1 MFDGFTLEHVDVGDV
16 VLRVRFGGSGPA
28 VVLLHGHPRTH
39 TTWYRVAS
47 ILAER
52 FTVVCPDLRGYGA
65 SSKPEDRPDYRQAS
79 KREMARDVVRLM
91 ANLRHDRFA
100 MVGHDRGAYVAYR
113 LALDHPEA
121 VSHLAILDAIPIGEA
136 LARTNASFAQAWPH
150 WFFFGVEGKPERAIL
165 CDPDAWYG
173 GSPEAMGLENH
184 EDYRRA
190 IHDPATV
197 HAMIE
202 DYRAG
207 LGVDRAA
214 DQADMDAGRRISAP
228 TLVLWAG
235 QDDLVDLFGD
245 PLEIW
250 REWADHVDGRELDSG
265 HHMAEEVPD
274 ELATALRSFIAPER
288 S

>member
-1 MFDGFTLEHVDVGDV
+1 MAT
-16 VLRVRFGGSGPA
+16 FG
-28 VVLLHGHPRTH
+28 
-39 TTWYRVAS
+39 
-47 ILAER
+47 
-52 FTVVCPDLRGYGA
+52 
-65 SSKPEDRPDYRQAS
+65 
-79 KREMARDVVRLM
+79 
-91 ANLRHDRFA
+91 HDRFA
-100 MVGHDRGAYVAYR
+100 VVGHDRGTYVAFR

-150 WFFFGVEGKPERAIL
+150 WFFFGVQDKPERAIL
-165 CDPDAWYG
+165 CDPDVWYG
-173 GSPEAMGLENH
+173 GDPQRMGRENH

-207 LGVDRAA
+207 LGLDRAA
-214 DQADMDAGRRISAP
+214 DLADMDAGRRVAAP

-235 QDDLVDLFGD
+235 RDDLGELFGD
-245 PLEIW
+245 PLETW
-250 REWADHVDGRELDSG
+250 RAWADDVDGRQLDSG
-265 HHMAEEVPD
+265 HHMAEEIP
-274 ELATALRSFIAPER
+274 EHLAGALGSFMARER